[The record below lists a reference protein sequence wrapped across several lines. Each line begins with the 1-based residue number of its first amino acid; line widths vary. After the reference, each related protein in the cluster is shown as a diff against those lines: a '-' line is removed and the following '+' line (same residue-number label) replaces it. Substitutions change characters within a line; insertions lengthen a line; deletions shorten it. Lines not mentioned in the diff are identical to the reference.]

1 MYMFDVETLGVES
14 TSVILSAALLY
25 YNEGDDYDTM
35 IKNSLFVKFD
45 VEEQRTVY
53 KRTMMKETMEW
64 WAKQHE
70 HVRKVSF
77 HPTKYDSSAEEG
89 IQLIRD
95 YVKKHGNAQVF
106 ARGSLDQM
114 VIDSLTRQLDQELI
128 FPYNNW
134 RDVRTAVDLLCAT
147 SKDGYCE
154 VKHPTFQR
162 HNVIKH
168 DPVHDCAYDAMML
181 LYGV

>member
-1 MYMFDVETLGVES
+1 VDVQYQLKELKRV
-14 TSVILSAALLY
+14 AQK
-25 YNEGDDYDTM
+25 DT
-35 IKNSLFVKFD
+35 ID
-45 VEEQRTVY
+45 
-53 KRTMMKETMEW
+53 W
-64 WAKQHE
+64 WSKQHE
-70 HVRKVSF
+70 YVRSVSLKTSDLDMS
-77 HPTKYDSSAEEG
+77 PLEAIRT
-89 IQLIRD
+89 LRD
-95 YVKKHGNAQVF
+95 YAAQFPEKDQTVW

-114 VIDSLTRQLDQELI
+114 CIDSLTRQLDQELI